1 MWHRGTLYLVATH
14 EDCSGGRRVC
24 LLKLAADRGG
34 DGSDDGSDGGGGGGG
49 DGDDNA
55 VRLRQV
61 GLPPV
66 DRRLTPTQPPLL
78 HPLPLTLSLKPEAW
92 SLEPEPET

>member
-1 MWHRGTLYLVATH
+1 MAHRGTLYLVATH

-34 DGSDDGSDGGGGGGG
+34 DGDGNG
-49 DGDDNA
+49 DGDGGDNA

-61 GLPPV
+61 CLAAIGSI
-66 DRRLTPTQPPLL
+66 R
-78 HPLPLTLSLKPEAW
+78 
-92 SLEPEPET
+92 

>member
-1 MWHRGTLYLVATH
+1 MAHRGTLYLVATH

-34 DGSDDGSDGGGGGGG
+34 DRDGGG
-49 DGDDNA
+49 DGDGGDGA

-61 GLPPV
+61 
-66 DRRLTPTQPPLL
+66 RLAAIDLIR
-78 HPLPLTLSLKPEAW
+78 
-92 SLEPEPET
+92 

>member
-1 MWHRGTLYLVATH
+1 MAHRGTLYLVATH

-34 DGSDDGSDGGGGGGG
+34 DGEGGRDGEGG
-49 DGDDNA
+49 DDA

-61 GLPPV
+61 CLAV
-66 DRRLTPTQPPLL
+66 IDSIR
-78 HPLPLTLSLKPEAW
+78 
-92 SLEPEPET
+92 

>member
-1 MWHRGTLYLVATH
+1 MAHRGTLYLVATH

-34 DGSDDGSDGGGGGGG
+34 DCDGDGGGEGG
-49 DGDDNA
+49 DDA

-61 GLPPV
+61 
-66 DRRLTPTQPPLL
+66 RLAAID
-78 HPLPLTLSLKPEAW
+78 SMR
-92 SLEPEPET
+92 

>member
-1 MWHRGTLYLVATH
+1 MSHRGTLYLVATH

-34 DGSDDGSDGGGGGGG
+34 DGGDGGEGGDGEGG
-49 DGDDNA
+49 DGDDA

-61 GLPPV
+61 GLAAI
-66 DRRLTPTQPPLL
+66 DRRPSPPPYR
-78 HPLPLTLSLKPEAW
+78 HPPCPLPFPLP
-92 SLEPEPET
+92 

>member
-1 MWHRGTLYLVATH
+1 MAHRGTLYLVATH

-34 DGSDDGSDGGGGGGG
+34 DGDGDG
-49 DGDDNA
+49 DGDDDA

-61 GLPPV
+61 CLAAI
-66 DRRLTPTQPPLL
+66 DSIR
-78 HPLPLTLSLKPEAW
+78 
-92 SLEPEPET
+92 